1 MNRSILAALLP
12 ALLLS
17 SPARAAP
24 TIDRATL
31 LSRFRTHMADPSC
44 SGSGT
49 RWRSQ
54 YAPFVR
60 RLDRGG
66 DRVQSLFVDVMD
78 RMISAGLPTEYALI
92 PFVESH
98 YLPGARSGQG
108 PAGMWQFTEG
118 TARVHG
124 LKVAKGRD
132 DRLSP
137 DASTR
142 AAVAYLKMLHRQ
154 FHGDWRTVLMAYNAG
169 DGRMRAARRRGR
181 VGGLSPIT
189 RNYPDKIEA
198 IACEITR
205 ERAPRRGHGHYAS
218 EG

>member
-1 MNRSILAALLP
+1 MTRRHVAAPLLALMLWSLSGP
-12 ALLLS
+12 AA
-17 SPARAAP
+17 PAPASTDRAAAFAMF
-24 TIDRATL
+24 RA
-31 LSRFRTHMADPSC
+31 HMADPSC
-44 SGSGT
+44 TAAGS
-49 RWRSQ
+49 RWRRQ
-54 YAPFVR
+54 YAPFVH

-66 DRVQSLFVDVMD
+66 DRVQMLFARVVDSIVH
-78 RMISAGLPTEYALI
+78 AGLPTEYALI

-108 PAGMWQFTEG
+108 PAGLWQFTEG
-118 TARVHG
+118 TARAHG
-124 LKVAKGRD
+124 LKVGKGRD

-137 DASTR
+137 EASTR

-169 DGRMRAARRRGR
+169 DGRLRAARRNGR
-181 VGGLSPIT
+181 LRSLSPIT

-205 ERAPRRGHGHYAS
+205 DRPRGH
-218 EG
+218 